1 METAKDSDGI
11 ILVEVH
17 EISKSGRTRVSGG
30 SKVVEKTM
38 EQVDAAV
45 TAASK
50 VAGRAAK
57 QFGKMDGR
65 PDEVQIKLG
74 IKLTAEAGVLFAKAA
89 SEGNFEITLTWKREA
104 PTT

>member
-1 METAKDSDGI
+1 MEVIESIDGT

-30 SKVVEKTM
+30 SKVVEKTV

-45 TAASK
+45 DAAVQ
-50 VAGRAAK
+50 VAERAAH
-57 QFGKMDGR
+57 QFGKMDNR

-74 IKLTAEAGVLFAKAA
+74 VKLTAEAGVLFAKAA

-104 PTT
+104 PNT